1 MYKQIIRPLLFL
13 LEPEKTHNLLVA
25 GLKSYSHF
33 PYWFRTFV
41 RKQYIQTNT
50 PFYWREKVINCRI
63 GLSAGFDKTGEIF
76 NELSDFGFGFI
87 EIGTITPSPQPGNPS
102 PRIFRLPKYDSL
114 ISRTGFNNPG
124 LEELN
129 KHLYKTPRKYL
140 LGININKKPESTGK
154 AAICDIISLY
164 KILSPK
170 ADYFTI
176 NLPSPDDETFI
187 EILKELDLHKSSSQK
202 SRPVILK
209 LPADLSEE
217 SINKVVNL
225 IQKFHIDGV
234 IATGPTTDRS
244 AIQNYTT
251 EELATYGPG
260 GVSGKGIGCKSFK
273 IVKQL
278 RVQLGK
284 DFLIIGAGGIM
295 TPKNVIEMKEAGA
308 DLIQIYSAFIFSGPS
323 IVKQMAKVI

>member
-13 LEPEKTHNLLVA
+13 LEPEKVHNLLAA

-33 PYWFRTFV
+33 PLLRKLI
-41 RKQYIQTNT
+41 RKQYVQTNT
-50 PFYWREKVINCRI
+50 PFHWGEKIINCRI

-76 NELSDFGFGFI
+76 DELSDFGFGFI
-87 EIGTITPSPQPGNPS
+87 EIGTITPSPQQGNPG

-124 LEELN
+124 LAKLN
-129 KHLYKTPRKYL
+129 EHLNQTSRNYL
-140 LGININKKPESTGK
+140 LGININKNPESNGE
-154 AAICDIISLY
+154 AAVYDILSLY
-164 KILSPK
+164 KTLSPK

-176 NLPSPDDETFI
+176 NLPSPNDETFI
-187 EILKELDLHKSSSQK
+187 RILKELDRYRSQLPEN
-202 SRPVILK
+202 RPILLK

-217 SINKVVNL
+217 SINKVVDL
-225 IQKFHIDGV
+225 IREYHIDGA

-251 EELATYGPG
+251 EELAVYGAG
-260 GVSGKGIGCKSFK
+260 GVSGKGIGNKSRR

-278 RVQLGK
+278 RMQLGK
-284 DFLIIGAGGIM
+284 EFLIIGAGGVM
-295 TPKNVIEMKEAGA
+295 TPDDVLKMQAAGA
-308 DLIQIYSAFIFSGPS
+308 NLIQIYSAFIFSGPS
-323 IVKQMAKVI
+323 VVKQMSKVI